1 MNTSYRRLIA
11 WSAAATFVVL
21 ALSAGIAAA
30 DQSVPFGGDCEAP
43 LLAASY
49 EFGAPCVPFDACTGS
64 TTLWQLSPCTE
75 GDRIAQCTTIVEQFE
90 AITSLCNDLT
100 PLFDSCGPSG
110 TRRWSITPCDYK
122 AEIGEPQVI
131 NTPSVLPK
139 TGNGS
144 TVALIAAL
152 FVALGA
158 LCLVVRCIGRD
169 MDDDWGAL

>member
-11 WSAAATFVVL
+11 WSAAATIVVL

-30 DQSVPFGGDCEAP
+30 EEPAEPVECVSNATTNDVVCSYPPPTTTTEPQWSPPDLAYTDPTYDQCLTYV
-43 LLAASY
+43 AAY
-49 EFGAPCVPFDACTGS
+49 
-64 TTLWQLSPCTE
+64 
-75 GDRIAQCTTIVEQFE
+75 R
-90 AITSLCNDLT
+90 LT
-100 PLFDSCGPSG
+100 PASCEPYFVEECL
-110 TRRWSITPCDYK
+110 RWFAAYFTIPAECEQYRAGLV

-131 NTPSVLPK
+131 DTPGVLPK

-152 FVALGA
+152 CVALGA
-158 LCLVVRCIGRD
+158 LCLVVRGIGRD